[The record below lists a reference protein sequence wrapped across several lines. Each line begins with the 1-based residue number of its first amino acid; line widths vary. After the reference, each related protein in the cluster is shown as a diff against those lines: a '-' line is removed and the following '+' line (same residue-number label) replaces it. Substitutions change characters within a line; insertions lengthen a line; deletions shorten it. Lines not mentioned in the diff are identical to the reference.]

1 MRNLTIADITN
12 VDADALLIDQ
22 YAGTD
27 TYSSLAHK
35 LNIAM
40 ILDDAA
46 QARYETIYGRQWVPV
61 PPIGGES
68 DEIVIEIDLSEID
81 LDRLERAG
89 LATVR

>member
-1 MRNLTIADITN
+1 MRNLTIADLADI
-12 VDADALLIDQ
+12 DADALLIDQ

-40 ILDDAA
+40 LVDDAA
-46 QARYETIYGRQWVPV
+46 QARYEAIYGRQWVPV

-68 DEIVIEIDLSEID
+68 DEIVVEVDLSEVD

-89 LATVR
+89 LSTVR